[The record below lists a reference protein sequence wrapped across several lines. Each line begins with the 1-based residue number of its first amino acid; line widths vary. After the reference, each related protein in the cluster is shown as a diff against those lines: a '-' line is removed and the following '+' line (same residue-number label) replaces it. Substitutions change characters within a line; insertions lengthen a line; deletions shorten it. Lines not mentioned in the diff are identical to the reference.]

1 MSLVR
6 SIATVSG
13 FTLLSRLLGFC
24 RDILIAGMLGAG
36 GMADAFFVAF
46 KFPNLFRRLF
56 GEARFPQPSSRFWLA
71 TLKNA
76 VWISPA
82 NLLRAPCRCW
92 F

>member
-56 GEARFPQPSSRFWLA
+56 GVSHIWVTWAH
-71 TLKNA
+71 
-76 VWISPA
+76 
-82 NLLRAPCRCW
+82 CCW
-92 F
+92 AW